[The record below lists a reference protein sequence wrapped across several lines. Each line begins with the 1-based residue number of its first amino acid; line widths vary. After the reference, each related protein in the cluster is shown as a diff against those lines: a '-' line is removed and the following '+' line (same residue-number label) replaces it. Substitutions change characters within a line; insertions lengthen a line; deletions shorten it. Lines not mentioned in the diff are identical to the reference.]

1 MIPSV
6 PKPRLAFSL
15 LTRQTR
21 YCWALL
27 RRDIRTRLSH
37 CWANSLVNVCDAAL
51 KGIADQSRGVLT
63 EMRVA
68 RDLHTIS
75 CTPHHSFARAE
86 QEDAGLA
93 HVLTNA
99 NLCFVREYR
108 SAAGTSKELL
118 GFSDHEVHGVHV
130 FLRCDTRA
138 SLHDCCSASV
148 MLDSRAMQLRLDL
161 ETSLLSL
168 LRRIPNQVAW
178 KHCLRVNQRL
188 FSVFKSS
195 AGGSVAGSSSLVATV
210 VSGSSVFLI
219 RTHFD
224 KELRVLCR
232 GSETDSSATMRDFT
246 LPKGLAFGLV
256 SCLWFELPTTL
267 RTEVRTGVLWVS
279 TGTHPCDAPIQAG

>member
-6 PKPRLAFSL
+6 PKPRLAFSM

-27 RRDIRTRLSH
+27 RRDIRTRLRH
-37 CWANSLVNVCDAAL
+37 CRANSLVTVCDAAL

-75 CTPHHSFARAE
+75 CTPHYSFARAE

-93 HVLTNA
+93 NVLTNA
-99 NLCFVREYR
+99 IRNGCLECLLACNEVAHLCLV
-108 SAAGTSKELL
+108 AGTSKELL
-118 GFSDHEVHGVHV
+118 GFSDHELHDVHV

-148 MLDSRAMQLRLDL
+148 MLDSRAMQLRLEL

-168 LRRIPNQVAW
+168 LRRMQNQVSTQ
-178 KHCLRVNQRL
+178 HYLRVNQRL
-188 FSVFKSS
+188 FSRAVP
-195 AGGSVAGSSSLVATV
+195 G
-210 VSGSSVFLI
+210 
-219 RTHFD
+219 R
-224 KELRVLCR
+224 
-232 GSETDSSATMRDFT
+232 
-246 LPKGLAFGLV
+246 
-256 SCLWFELPTTL
+256 
-267 RTEVRTGVLWVS
+267 
-279 TGTHPCDAPIQAG
+279 

>member
-27 RRDIRTRLSH
+27 RRDIRTRLRH
-37 CWANSLVNVCDAAL
+37 CRANSLVNVCDAAL

-93 HVLTNA
+93 HVLTNVIRNGCLECLLA
-99 NLCFVREYR
+99 CNEVAHLCLVREYR

-118 GFSDHEVHGVHV
+118 GFSDHEVHDVHV

-168 LRRIPNQVAW
+168 LSAECQNKFPRNIIF
-178 KHCLRVNQRL
+178 VNDSSQCSNL
-188 FSVFKSS
+188 S
-195 AGGSVAGSSSLVATV
+195 AGGSRSV
-210 VSGSSVFLI
+210 V
-219 RTHFD
+219 
-224 KELRVLCR
+224 ELDLQNV
-232 GSETDSSATMRDFT
+232 RDVV
-246 LPKGLAFGLV
+246 G
-256 SCLWFELPTTL
+256 
-267 RTEVRTGVLWVS
+267 R
-279 TGTHPCDAPIQAG
+279 

>member
-6 PKPRLAFSL
+6 PKPCLAFSL

-99 NLCFVREYR
+99 IRNGCLECFLACNEVAHLYLVRQYR

-118 GFSDHEVHGVHV
+118 GFSDHEVHGVRA
-130 FLRCDTRA
+130 FLRCDIRA
-138 SLHDCCSASV
+138 PLHDCCSASV

-168 LRRIPNQVAW
+168 LRRMPNQVAW
-178 KHCLRVNQRL
+178 KHYLRVNQRL
-188 FSVFKSS
+188 FSAFKSS
-195 AGGSVAGSSSLVATV
+195 AGGSAAGSSSLAASV

-232 GSETDSSATMRDFT
+232 GSETGAP
-246 LPKGLAFGLV
+246 LP
-256 SCLWFELPTTL
+256 CEILPS
-267 RTEVRTGVLWVS
+267 RRV
-279 TGTHPCDAPIQAG
+279 